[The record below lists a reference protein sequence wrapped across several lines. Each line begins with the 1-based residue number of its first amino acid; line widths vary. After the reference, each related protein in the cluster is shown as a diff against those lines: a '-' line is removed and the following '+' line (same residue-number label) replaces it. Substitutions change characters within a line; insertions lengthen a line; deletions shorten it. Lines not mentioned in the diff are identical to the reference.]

1 MCSVFNSLGLLI
13 RWARERVRRFAVLM
27 YLMSMYKFEL
37 AAAEGQPPLRYTYLV
52 GGHIVGIITPS
63 RKRFVFPIHEVSGR
77 PENHRQGTNNG
88 TPDSRLH
95 PDEIAAFVVKRN
107 IR

>member
-1 MCSVFNSLGLLI
+1 
-13 RWARERVRRFAVLM
+13 
-27 YLMSMYKFEL
+27 MSMYKFEI
-37 AAAEGQPPLRYTYLV
+37 AVAGGKAPLKYTYLV

-63 RKRFVFPIHEVSGR
+63 RKRHVFPIHEVSGR
-77 PENHRQGTNNG
+77 PENHRLPTNDG

-107 IR
+107 LR